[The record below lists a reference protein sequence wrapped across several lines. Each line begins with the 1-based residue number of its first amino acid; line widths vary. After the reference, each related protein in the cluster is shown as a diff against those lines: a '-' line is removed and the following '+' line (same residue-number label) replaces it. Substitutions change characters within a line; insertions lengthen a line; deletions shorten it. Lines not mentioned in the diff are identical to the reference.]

1 MEGIPHINTGGILI
15 PGKNKELEFFPCIN
29 NIQGGKEVS
38 DNKAKIIIIGGG
50 AAGMF
55 GAIFAARNGN
65 DVILLEKNEKLGK
78 KLYITGK
85 GRCNLTNACNMDEL
99 FQNVVTNPKFLYG
112 AFYSCNNFDVMN
124 FFEEIGLKTKIERGG
139 RVFPESDK
147 SSDVLAVL
155 IKELKRQGADI
166 RYGSEVTDIL
176 LKDNAFLG
184 VKLKGKPEI
193 IYGNKVIIATGGLS
207 YPATGSTGDG
217 YRFAKSMGHTVTK
230 LYPSLV
236 PMIVEEIDLVKKLQ
250 GLSLKNVHIK
260 ITSKKKEIYSDFG
273 ELLFTH
279 FGVSGPVI
287 LSASSYCIPYM
298 EKKDLILSIDL
309 KPALSK
315 EQLDARILR
324 DFDEFSKKQYKNA
337 LDRLLP
343 RKLIQVIIA
352 LSKIDPE
359 KKVNLIT
366 KEERSRLVD
375 LLKGLEFH
383 ITRLRDYNEA
393 VITKGG
399 IQVKEVNP
407 YTMESKLASNV
418 YFAGEVLDLD
428 ALTGG
433 FNLQIAWST
442 AYSAGSAV

>member
-1 MEGIPHINTGGILI
+1 M
-15 PGKNKELEFFPCIN
+15 
-29 NIQGGKEVS
+29 
-38 DNKAKIIIIGGG
+38 KIIVIGGG

-55 GAIFAARNGN
+55 SAIFAARNGHQ
-65 DVILLEKNEKLGK
+65 VILLEKNDKLGK

-85 GRCNLTNACNMDEL
+85 GRCNLTNACDIEEL

-112 AFYSCNNFDVMN
+112 SFYGFNNFDVIN
-124 FFEEIGLKTKIERGG
+124 FFEELGLKTKIERGN

-147 SSDVLAVL
+147 SSDVISALL
-155 IKELKRQGADI
+155 RELKKCNVDI
-166 RYGSEVTDIL
+166 RYNNDVSELVIEENTF
-176 LKDNAFLG
+176 KG
-184 VKLKGKPEI
+184 VKIKQESGIL
-193 IYGNKVIIATGGLS
+193 YGDKVIVATGGLS
-207 YPATGSTGDG
+207 YQATGSTGDG
-217 YRFAKSMGHTVTK
+217 FRFAKSLGHSVTK

-236 PMIVEEIDLVKKLQ
+236 PMNVEEVDVAKELQ
-250 GLSLKNVHIK
+250 GLSLKNIEIK
-260 ITSKKKEIYSDFG
+260 VTSKGKQIYSDFG

-279 FGVSGPVI
+279 FGVTGPVI

-298 EKKDLILSIDL
+298 ENKDLLLSIDL
-309 KPALSK
+309 KPALTK
-315 EQLDARILR
+315 EQLDTRILR
-324 DFDEFSKKQYKNA
+324 DFDEFSNKQYKNA
-337 LDRLLP
+337 LDELLP

-366 KEERSRLVD
+366 KEERLRLVD
-375 LLKGLEFH
+375 LLKGMEFH

-399 IQVKEVNP
+399 IQVKEINP
-407 YTMESKLASNV
+407 STMESKLVSNV
-418 YFAGEVLDLD
+418 YFIGEVLDLD

-442 AYSAGSAV
+442 AYVAGNAV